1 MVFHV
6 STILIMH
13 YPQFPA
19 FFLLSEFTEQNIGD
33 SRGEMMVAW
42 TRVIEEEVIRR
53 DLIHDAFQ
61 S

>member
-1 MVFHV
+1 
-6 STILIMH
+6 MH

-42 TRVIEEEVIRR
+42 TRVIEGEVIRR
-53 DLIHDAFQ
+53 NLIHDAFQ